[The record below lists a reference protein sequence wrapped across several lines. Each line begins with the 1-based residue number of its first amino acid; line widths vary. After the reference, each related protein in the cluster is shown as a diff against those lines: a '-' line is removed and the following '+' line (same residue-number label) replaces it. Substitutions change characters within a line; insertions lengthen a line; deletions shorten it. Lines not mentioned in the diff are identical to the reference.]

1 MSHTFIVKVLR
12 KFGFGERFV
21 KWVQIL
27 YTDITSAVKVNGY
40 LTKEFPI
47 KRGVRQGCPLS
58 ALIYVLC
65 AEVLGIEIRKNEK
78 IVGYKY
84 NRNKDEHKLTQYA
97 DDKVVC
103 VTTDNSILELF
114 RSLNRYEMAT
124 NSRINKDKTI
134 GVWIGAFRNKDKDF
148 AGIQW
153 KDEPVESLGVFV
165 GNDRNLC
172 SVTGFNAVKEKIKVK
187 MSYWSCK
194 TMSLKGRVKVLN
206 IFVLSKL
213 WHILESQEIPAE
225 ILKEINTLIKD
236 FIWKDIHQIQFD
248 CLHERYDDGGIGLQD
263 ITLKKQALR
272 LKWLKFLIS
281 CEKCHVENHLANVMI
296 GNHKGIVGLKILS
309 SSSKYDKNIMCSFYR
324 EAVKAWHAVILN
336 YVPKNVLEI
345 QRDWIYENILL
356 KDDDGRVFKPPSVIH
371 PCVPEYFCDLPVTA
385 HPREFR
391 SSFRNLIPQINKA
404 FMKIS
409 FSDNE
414 RSKFEI
420 ATRDGAKDIS
430 CCHFQTLYDSCLHLR
445 KPSTKP
451 WVAKW
456 ENEGT
461 ILSTEWT
468 QVWENV
474 HHPCNSQIVQSSL
487 WELIH
492 RYYMCS
498 YFAKVAFNE
507 DGVCKLCHTVEMER
521 IHIFMTCPVIN
532 ELYKSMS
539 PLLMEIFPTSLTTK
553 EKAIGLKVPSKNSK
567 EEILRNYVT
576 SAIKHVTF
584 RSRNHDYGG
593 FERSVTQLKVAIR
606 NFVKN
611 DLTFKWILAVDR
623 NRTEAFKNLYFQ
635 RDILGTID
643 CNNDVVFYDI
653 I

>member
-1 MSHTFIVKVLR
+1 M
-12 KFGFGERFV
+12 
-21 KWVQIL
+21 
-27 YTDITSAVKVNGY
+27 KVNGY

-263 ITLKKQALR
+263 ITLKNK
-272 LKWLKFLIS
+272 
-281 CEKCHVENHLANVMI
+281 
-296 GNHKGIVGLKILS
+296 LS
-309 SSSKYDKNIMCSFYR
+309 
-324 EAVKAWHAVILN
+324 V
-336 YVPKNVLEI
+336 
-345 QRDWIYENILL
+345 
-356 KDDDGRVFKPPSVIH
+356 
-371 PCVPEYFCDLPVTA
+371 
-385 HPREFR
+385 
-391 SSFRNLIPQINKA
+391 
-404 FMKIS
+404 
-409 FSDNE
+409 
-414 RSKFEI
+414 
-420 ATRDGAKDIS
+420 
-430 CCHFQTLYDSCLHLR
+430 
-445 KPSTKP
+445 
-451 WVAKW
+451 
-456 ENEGT
+456 
-461 ILSTEWT
+461 
-468 QVWENV
+468 
-474 HHPCNSQIVQSSL
+474 
-487 WELIH
+487 
-492 RYYMCS
+492 
-498 YFAKVAFNE
+498 
-507 DGVCKLCHTVEMER
+507 
-521 IHIFMTCPVIN
+521 
-532 ELYKSMS
+532 
-539 PLLMEIFPTSLTTK
+539 
-553 EKAIGLKVPSKNSK
+553 
-567 EEILRNYVT
+567 
-576 SAIKHVTF
+576 
-584 RSRNHDYGG
+584 
-593 FERSVTQLKVAIR
+593 
-606 NFVKN
+606 
-611 DLTFKWILAVDR
+611 
-623 NRTEAFKNLYFQ
+623 
-635 RDILGTID
+635 
-643 CNNDVVFYDI
+643 
-653 I
+653 